1 MRQPVQQLIQLY
13 QNNLFTAAF
22 NICQNQMDA
31 EDAVQETFVQYY
43 TSRKEFEN
51 EQHIRA
57 WLLRV
62 VINKAKNINRTF
74 WKKNKCSL
82 DDYMETLS
90 FPDSQSRDLFEE
102 VMKLPDKYRIVIH
115 LFYYE
120 DYSVREIAEI
130 LKLSESNV
138 KVRLSR
144 GRALLKD
151 SLKEEWEMTN
161 GEKYKKAF
169 SVLQT
174 SKGSLQEVENM
185 AKLQRRTKMKT
196 AAAVIAGCIILGGT
210 GTAYAANV
218 GGIQRTVQIWLHG
231 DQTQATLDVSNDGTY
246 TMEYYNED
254 GTLQQTGGGGVSID
268 ADGTQRALTAEE
280 LMEEI
285 NSPDVEY
292 KDDGSVWVY
301 FRNQSID
308 ITDKFDDNNVCFVKV
323 TDGKETF
330 YLTVKYKNGY
340 TFSNDK
346 YIEP

>member
-13 QNNLFTAAF
+13 QNNLLTAAF

-62 VINKAKNINRTF
+62 VINKVKNINRTF

-82 DDYMETLS
+82 EYYMETLS

-120 DYSVREIAEI
+120 DYLVREIAEI
-130 LKLSESNV
+130 LKLSESNI

-151 SLKEEWEMTN
+151 SLKEEWE
-161 GEKYKKAF
+161 
-169 SVLQT
+169 
-174 SKGSLQEVENM
+174 
-185 AKLQRRTKMKT
+185 
-196 AAAVIAGCIILGGT
+196 
-210 GTAYAANV
+210 
-218 GGIQRTVQIWLHG
+218 
-231 DQTQATLDVSNDGTY
+231 ND
-246 TMEYYNED
+246 E
-254 GTLQQTGGGGVSID
+254 
-268 ADGTQRALTAEE
+268 
-280 LMEEI
+280 
-285 NSPDVEY
+285 
-292 KDDGSVWVY
+292 W
-301 FRNQSID
+301 
-308 ITDKFDDNNVCFVKV
+308 
-323 TDGKETF
+323 
-330 YLTVKYKNGY
+330 
-340 TFSNDK
+340 
-346 YIEP
+346 